1 MSEKDLYRIDVL
13 TRVVD
18 GKVRVQQAAEEE
30 RVSVRQVR
38 RQLRILRT
46 EGAEGLIHGN
56 RGRVSPRRLPEA
68 LRERVCALLREEYA
82 DYNTSHVRDELES
95 EHGIRVS
102 YATLYRWRQGLGQRS
117 PRRHKVAAH
126 RRRRERAA
134 REGQFVQIDGSAH
147 LWLEGRGPELTLI
160 AFVDDAT
167 GKVLGALFRE
177 EEDTMGYMEVL
188 HRVCRRYGLPV
199 ALYSDRHTIFQSP
212 QKATLEEKLAGK
224 IPLSHFGET
233 LHLLGISRI
242 AAQSPQ
248 AKGRVERL
256 FGTLQ
261 DRLVKELRRA
271 DARTVSEANR
281 VLAAYLPK
289 FNTRFARP
297 PADPRPAYSPWP
309 RHLSPQHV
317 FACHYTRTVTNDSTI
332 SFFGLRLP
340 IQPTSQRRNWMRAQ
354 VDVYLHY
361 AGRLFVEYRSQR
373 IASFTHD
380 PAVSIRVDRFVP
392 AEPIAYAP
400 TLIAKPPVTEK
411 PSPVERPPT
420 IPAAD
425 HPWRHSPI
433 GRQATE
439 P

>member
-1 MSEKDLYRIDVL
+1 MSEKDLLRIDVL

-18 GKVRVQQAAEEE
+18 RKLSVREAAEAQG
-30 RVSVRQVR
+30 VSVRQVR
-38 RQLRILRT
+38 RQLRDLRR

-56 RGRVSPRRLPEA
+56 RGRVSPRRLSEA
-68 LRERVCALLREEYA
+68 LHEQVCALLREEYA
-82 DYNTSHVRDELES
+82 DYNTSHVRDELQS
-95 EHGIRVS
+95 EHEIRVS
-102 YATLYRWRQGLGQRS
+102 YATLYRWRQGMGQRS
-117 PRRHKVAAH
+117 PQRHKIASH

-147 LWLEGRGPELTLI
+147 LWLEGRGPEVTLI
-160 AFVDDAT
+160 AFIDDAT
-167 GKVLGALFRE
+167 NKVLGALFRD

-188 HRVCRRYGLPV
+188 HQVCRRYGLPV

-212 QKATLEEKLAGK
+212 QKTTLEQKLAGK
-224 IPLSHFGET
+224 IPLSHFGES

-271 DARTVSEANR
+271 DARTLSDANR
-281 VLAAYLPK
+281 VLATYLSK
-289 FNTRFARP
+289 FNARFARP
-297 PADPRPAYSPWP
+297 PADPQPAYSSWP

-317 FACHYTRTVTNDSTI
+317 FACHYTRTVANDSTI
-332 SFFGLRLP
+332 SFFGLHLP
-340 IQPTSQRRNWMRAQ
+340 IAPTPQRRNWSRAQ
-354 VDVYLHY
+354 VDIYLHY
-361 AGRLFVEYRSQR
+361 AGKLFVEYQAQR

-380 PAVSIRVDRFVP
+380 PTVSIRVDRFVP
-392 AEPIAYAP
+392 AQPITYTP
-400 TLIAKPPVTEK
+400 TTIPPQEIVAQASARDKT
-411 PSPVERPPT
+411 PT
-420 IPAAD
+420 RPAAD
-425 HPWRHSPI
+425 HPWRRSPI
-433 GRQATE
+433 GRQARE